1 MWPMLFQN
9 QRFFEIVIPTVTWLV
24 ITMPLWLSP
33 FHPAVVAYLLIIFN
47 VYFLYKTLKSVI
59 LATISYLNIEKSQQ
73 LDWWP
78 K

>member
-1 MWPMLFQN
+1 MLFQN

-59 LATISYLNIEKSQQ
+59 LATNQVAVIFRCLGKR
-73 LDWWP
+73 WWP